1 MLFAVERI
9 LFSLKALF
17 NFFTVSTQEVGQ
29 LQNGH
34 GNSSHESSGIKL
46 LLTSN
51 QRLPDESVREMFSYT
66 ARRNKKTNHSSS
78 SERYNGIMIAWRWGG
93 SSTPCN
99 EVYGEGQLE
108 RGVFLCSQP
117 GAIGLQEKQLKGCV
131 DI

>member
-51 QRLPDESVREMFSYT
+51 QRLPDESVKEMFSYT
-66 ARRNKKTNHSSS
+66 TRRNKKTNHSSS
-78 SERYNGIMIAWRWGG
+78 SERYNGIMIARRWGG
-93 SSTPCN
+93 
-99 EVYGEGQLE
+99 GGGGG
-108 RGVFLCSQP
+108 GVVLP
-117 GAIGLQEKQLKGCV
+117 VMRYMGKVNLKGVSFYAHNQEPLGCKRNN
-131 DI
+131 